1 MYILTTIAWK
11 KIVVYSKCYYRA
23 LHDLCKHCCR
33 AADIWRGNG
42 VVVLHVADMERCVPE
57 NRIYLSQTASDIC
70 RRHAQGKSFTY
81 GSVARRKKCARLLW
95 HKHHH
100 LAAQPA
106 HVFPP
111 YPFKCHSK
119 RERMQYAIP
128 WKYVP
133 LLGPCSESDCLP
145 VVC

>member
-1 MYILTTIAWK
+1 
-11 KIVVYSKCYYRA
+11 
-23 LHDLCKHCCR
+23 
-33 AADIWRGNG
+33 
-42 VVVLHVADMERCVPE
+42 
-57 NRIYLSQTASDIC
+57 
-70 RRHAQGKSFTY
+70 
-81 GSVARRKKCARLLW
+81 LLW

-133 LLGPCSESDCLP
+133 LLGPCSESDCFP
-145 VVC
+145 VVCEWVARRLPNCKPSQKWLNCHYSHYSNAHSIPLWISHYIPLYPVV